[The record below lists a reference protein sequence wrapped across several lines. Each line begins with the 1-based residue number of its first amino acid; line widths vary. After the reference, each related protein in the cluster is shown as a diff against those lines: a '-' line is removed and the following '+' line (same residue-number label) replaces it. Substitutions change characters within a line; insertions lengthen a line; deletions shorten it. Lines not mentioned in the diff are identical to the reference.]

1 MGVIGR
7 GPRLKP
13 IIGKYSSVVQFC
25 KVPEVIANF
34 KEGEAPAC
42 LTEGK
47 GRS

>member
-1 MGVIGR
+1 MDEPCV
-7 GPRLKP
+7 KP

-25 KVPEVIANF
+25 KVPDVVANF

-42 LTEGK
+42 LA